1 MKIIAF
7 VFSQFPCYD
16 ETFILREMN
25 QLKAAGLDFVI
36 TCTEDN
42 KRHLLDLP
50 ALSNGRFRGE
60 DGRDKIIVS
69 DLPRFKKPLHHL
81 RGGAEVESLRIPNV
95 LIEAMAASLPVVCTL
110 LPSIPEL
117 VKDGET
123 GFIIPP
129 KNPQAMA
136 EMIVRLQGNEPLRR
150 RVAEAGRRLVEE
162 KFNAAQNAIRL
173 MGMFLNVNR

>member
-1 MKIIAF
+1 VYLI
-7 VFSQFPCYD
+7 SRPQL
-16 ETFILREMN
+16 LRLVEN
-25 QLKAAGLDFVI
+25 ARGLYL
-36 TCTEDN
+36 E
-42 KRHLLDLP
+42 LLDE
-50 ALSNGRFRGE
+50 SE

-95 LIEAMAASLPVVCTL
+95 LIEAMAASLPVLCTM

-117 VKDGET
+117 IREGET

-129 KNPQAMA
+129 QDPVAIA
-136 EMIVRLQGNEPLRR
+136 GMIVRLRGDEPLRR

-162 KFNAAQNAIRL
+162 KFNAAPNAIRL